1 MKAFALLLLLGGSQW
16 LMGQSTDWVEHK
28 KVLKLM
34 GTRFEIGAVAQNDT
48 LAWAAI
54 EAGIAEIERIEKLIS
69 SWDKDSQTSEINRN
83 AGIQPVVVDQELY
96 DLIFRAL
103 KVAKLTAG
111 AFDISF
117 ASMDRIWKFD
127 GSMTQ
132 MPSEAAVEKAALKI
146 DWEKIML
153 NAEARTVFLLDKGMK
168 IGFGG
173 IGKGYAANQAKLLMS
188 KMPGIMGGVVNAAG
202 DLLAWGDRPSEKEW
216 VIKIA
221 DPLKKED
228 ALGWLQIND
237 AAVVTS
243 GDYERY
249 VEFGGKRYAHIID
262 PRTGYPTTGIKSVT
276 VVCPYAEV
284 ADALATS
291 IFVLGK
297 EKGLQLVNQLKGVE
311 CLIVTDENDILTST
325 QLQLNYY

>member
-1 MKAFALLLLLGGSQW
+1 MRIFAILLLLGGSQW
-16 LMGQSTDWVEHK
+16 LIGQSMDWVEHK

-34 GTRFEIGAVAQNDT
+34 GTRFEIGAVAENDT

-69 SWDKDSQTSEINRN
+69 SWDEISQTSAINRN
-83 AGIQPVVVDQELY
+83 AGIRPIRVDQELY

-103 KVAKLTAG
+103 KVAKLTEG

-117 ASMDRIWKFD
+117 ASMDRIWRFD
-127 GSMTQ
+127 GSMSQ
-132 MPSEAAVEKAALKI
+132 MPDPVSVERAAAKI
-146 DWEKIML
+146 NWEKIML
-153 NAEARTVFLLDKGMK
+153 NPEERTVFLLDKGMK

-173 IGKGYAANQAKLLMS
+173 IGKGYAANQAKLLMA
-188 KMPGIMGGVVNAAG
+188 KMPGIKGGIVNAAG
-202 DLLAWGDRPSEKEW
+202 DLLAWGNRPSEKEW

-237 AAVVTS
+237 VAVVTS

-249 VEFGGKRYAHIID
+249 VAFEGKRYAHIID

-291 IFVLGK
+291 IFVLGQ
-297 EKGLQLVNQLKGVE
+297 EKGMQLVNQLKGVE
-311 CLIVTDENDILTST
+311 CLIVTDENEILTST
-325 QLQLNYY
+325 HLQLNYY

>member
-1 MKAFALLLLLGGSQW
+1 MRIVAILLLLGGSQW
-16 LMGQSTDWVEHK
+16 LMGQSMDWVEHK

-34 GTRFEIGAVAQNDT
+34 GTRFEIGAVAENDT

-54 EAGIAEIERIEKLIS
+54 EAGITEIERIEKLIS
-69 SWDKDSQTSEINRN
+69 SWDETSQTSAINRN
-83 AGIQPVVVDQELY
+83 AGIRPVQVDQELY

-103 KVAKLTAG
+103 KVAKLTEG

-117 ASMDRIWKFD
+117 ASMDRIWRFD
-127 GSMTQ
+127 GSMSQ
-132 MPSEAAVEKAALKI
+132 MPNPEEVKKAAAKI
-146 DWEKIML
+146 NWEKVML
-153 NAEARTVFLLDKGMK
+153 NPTERTVFLLDKGMK

-173 IGKGYAANQAKLLMS
+173 IGKGYAANQAKLLMA
-188 KMPGIMGGVVNAAG
+188 KMPGIKGGVVNAAG
-202 DLLAWGDRPSEKEW
+202 DLLAWGDRPSEKDW

-221 DPLKKED
+221 DPVKSAD

-237 AAVVTS
+237 GAVVTS

-249 VEFGGKRYAHIID
+249 VEFAGKRYAHIID

-276 VVCPYAEV
+276 VVCSYAEV

-291 IFVLGK
+291 IFVLGQQ
-297 EKGLQLVNQLKGVE
+297 KGIQLVNQLKGVE
-311 CLIVTDENDILTST
+311 CLIVTDDNEILTSKH
-325 QLQLNYY
+325 LQLNYY